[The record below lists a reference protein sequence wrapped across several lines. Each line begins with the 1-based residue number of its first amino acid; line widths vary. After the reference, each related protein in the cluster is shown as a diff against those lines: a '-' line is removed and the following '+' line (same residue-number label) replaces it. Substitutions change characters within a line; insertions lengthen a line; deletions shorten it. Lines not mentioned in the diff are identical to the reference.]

1 MVNCD
6 NNKNNLNENVIIL
19 SSKKLIDIILAKT
32 NNIQIN
38 DDSIKQFLHQRNY
51 DLKHS
56 ELKFKN
62 YLNNIKND
70 LQLILDK
77 NYLVNDL
84 EINHDNQITRQKR
97 ELKSNNQMSSPY
109 FDRKLYIVNVQEEV
123 EPGKFLEND
132 KFKIEF
138 EN

>member
-6 NNKNNLNENVIIL
+6 NNSKNNLNENVIIL
-19 SSKKLIDIILAKT
+19 SSKKLVDIVLAKT

-38 DDSIKQFLHQRNY
+38 DDSINQFLHQRNH
-51 DLKHS
+51 DLKYRK
-56 ELKFKN
+56 LKFRN

-84 EINHDNQITRQKR
+84 EINQQNKNQITREKR

-109 FDRKLYIVNVQEEV
+109 FDRKFYIVNVQEEQ
-123 EPGKFLEND
+123 EPG
-132 KFKIEF
+132 
-138 EN
+138 